1 MKKLIENW
9 NRFVNEGDKEEIE
22 EQRPPL
28 PPAPSKRPPVP
39 PAPSKRPPVPKKS
52 GAASAETHK
61 AYSRFSNMLM
71 KVIKNGLG
79 SENTNQSHERAALYF
94 LKQAGANV
102 PAGGRNADKD
112 LSNYLDSLDQA
123 EAVKIMRAAY
133 VAAAKGIR
141 AYKQQQD
148 KTRERV
154 AAARATRDSK

>member
-1 MKKLIENW
+1 MKTLIENW

-22 EQRPPL
+22 EQRPP
-28 PPAPSKRPPVP
+28 VP

-52 GAASAETHK
+52 GEATAEAHK
-61 AYSRFSNMLM
+61 TYNRFSNMFM
-71 KVIKNGLG
+71 KVIKGGLG
-79 SENTNQSHERAALYF
+79 SENINHSHERAALYF
-94 LKQAGANV
+94 LKQAGAPV
-102 PAGGRNADKD
+102 SSTGRNADKD

-154 AAARATRDSK
+154 VAARAGRDSK